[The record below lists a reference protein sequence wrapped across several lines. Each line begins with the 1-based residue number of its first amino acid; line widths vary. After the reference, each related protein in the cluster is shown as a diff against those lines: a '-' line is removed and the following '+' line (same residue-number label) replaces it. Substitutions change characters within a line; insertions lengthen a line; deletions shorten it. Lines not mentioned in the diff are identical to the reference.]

1 MWFKKT
7 FEITNSQLLI
17 IHVHFLSFSF
27 YFRCMI
33 VGIILGGVSP
43 EHEISIKSAKNIFL
57 AGTESKDNTFRLI
70 GISKTGQWYLLP
82 DSFIDSFEAIGSSKL
97 HQPLL
102 LIPGAKNPICLDN
115 KEKEALPMDAIFPIV
130 HGNNG
135 EDGLL
140 QGLLEILNIPFVGP
154 GVLASSMCMDKEVT
168 KQLLKQNGIP
178 VTPGTSLYS
187 YKIHDYDA
195 LILEFGLPLF
205 VKPANAGSA
214 VGVGKAES
222 LNELKLKVE
231 EAFAFDDKVLV
242 EKAMTGR
249 EVEVAVLGNRV
260 LEVSTV
266 GEIIVHSEF
275 YTYENKY
282 SNPDTIVN
290 VPAKNFNKHEAEELS
305 AIALKAYEIM
315 QLEGMS
321 RVDFFYSGP
330 GEYCLN
336 EINTLPGFTDIS
348 MYPMLMKTEGYSFT
362 QLVDRLCDLAQER
375 HNYRSRKQ
383 RSL

>member
-1 MWFKKT
+1 MLLNRT
-7 FEITNSQLLI
+7 SIIANSQLLI
-17 IHVHFLSFSF
+17 IHAYIFSFRF
-27 YFRCMI
+27 YFRCMN

-43 EHEISIKSAKNIFL
+43 EHEISIKSAKNIFM
-57 AGTESKDNTFRLI
+57 AGAESRENSFSLI
-70 GISKTGQWYLLP
+70 GISKSGQWHLLP
-82 DSFIDSFEAIGSSKL
+82 DAFFDSSEEIGMSDL

-102 LIPGAKNPICLDN
+102 LIPGAKHPICLDN
-115 KEKEALPMDAIFPIV
+115 LEKEALHMDAVFPIV

-168 KQLLKQNGIP
+168 KQLLLQNGIP

-187 YKIHDYDA
+187 YKNYDYDA

-214 VGVGKAES
+214 VGVGKAET
-222 LNELKLKVE
+222 LDELKLKVE

-242 EKAMTGR
+242 EKAMEGR
-249 EVEVAVLGNRV
+249 EIEVAILGNRV
-260 LEVSTV
+260 LQVSTV

-282 SNPDTIVN
+282 SNPDEIVN
-290 VPAKNFNKHEAEELS
+290 VPAKDFNKSQAEELS
-305 AIALKAYEIM
+305 TIALKAYEIM

-330 GEYCLN
+330 GKYCLN

-348 MYPMLMKTEGYSFT
+348 MYPMLMKTIGYSFT
-362 QLVDRLCDLAQER
+362 QLVDRLCDLALER
-375 HNYRSRKQ
+375 HKYRSLKQ